1 MMISNGAKSI
11 NEGDRFVLAGSITTT
26 NVTHFNPPGESDIEP
41 DTS

>member
-1 MMISNGAKSI
+1 MISNRAKPV
-11 NEGDRFVLAGSITTT
+11 NEGDRFALARSITTT